1 MVEPRV
7 QELVQAGLLAWN
19 ERKLAPMPPVVRTRG
34 EWTVADLLLEDRE
47 RKVLYLTDSW
57 RR

>member
-34 EWTVADLLLEDRE
+34 ERTVADLLLKDRE
-47 RKVLYLTDSW
+47 GISV
-57 RR
+57 